1 LEHPQHNSLLF
12 VLVNKQDGIR
22 LTIESF
28 SHLAKDSSFG
38 RFLNFEDQSK
48 AEKLLGSGEGW
59 DFFCYVK
66 VKLGCAVILV
76 VHYIA
81 VGSCLSQH
89 NL

>member
-1 LEHPQHNSLLF
+1 M
-12 VLVNKQDGIR
+12 LVNKQDGIR

-48 AEKLLGSGEGW
+48 AEKLLGSGKGW
-59 DFFCYVK
+59 DFFCYVE

-81 VGSCLSQH
+81 VGSSLYQR